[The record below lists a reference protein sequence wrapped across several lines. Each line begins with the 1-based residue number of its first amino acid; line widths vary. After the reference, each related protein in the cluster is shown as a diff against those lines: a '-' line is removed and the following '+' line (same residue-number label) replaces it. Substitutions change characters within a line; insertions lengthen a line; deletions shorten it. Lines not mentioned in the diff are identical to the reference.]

1 MVDPPKK
8 AREGQSLVSQPSK
21 NLPRKEVQ
29 QKTIE
34 GDLPKESIYNRD
46 TCRRMK

>member
-8 AREGQSLVSQPSK
+8 ALEGHTSASQLVK
-21 NLPRKEVQ
+21 NLPRKEVVQ

-34 GDLPKESIYNRD
+34 RNLSKESISKEKD
-46 TCRRMK
+46 L